1 MSFLKHIFG
10 VIIPVVIIF
19 LALFF
24 NNGLLGKNEAMIV
37 AVIVALVVIIL
48 QTLFTLRLK
57 RSLKQMREYIADT
70 DNTTDYSPCGE
81 LKELD
86 LAVRKLVEKVHQD
99 ESSIKM
105 ANRCIKQ
112 LEAEVKKEHDHLS
125 EVERQHNLFMANMS
139 HDLRTPLNGILG
151 MAQLLQET
159 ELDSEQNILLDD
171 LGNSIKLLLAIVNDL
186 LDISN
191 LEEGDVDLK
200 IAPFDIHKSMHEL
213 SRIAKVHAER
223 RDLFFSFN
231 FDENIPRYVNADS
244 IRISQ
249 IMLNLLSNAIKNT
262 GKGGVSFSVKFN
274 HIEEQLGEFVFAVED
289 TGVGISPEN
298 QEAFF
303 EKFARGR
310 DTDRNHG
317 GVGLGLTICKLL
329 VAKMNGTINLES
341 TLGEGS
347 CFTVSLPLEFCLEA
361 PDIQSAEKSIK
372 WHVVPQVLIV
382 EDSDINRKI
391 AERFVRK
398 TGCVPQ
404 LATNGQEAVDICKE
418 KKFDLILM
426 DIQMPIMNG
435 VEATLLIREMEKDKG
450 LDSIPIL
457 ALTASITQEECKKFL
472 DSGINDIIGKPV
484 VYADLL
490 DALAKH
496 LPQMGSVIEDIPDI
510 SEENFEVRIDS
521 DLSKSSQ
528 EPEPDEGPSE
538 EVEPDHAQESPA
550 ASSNSQAS
558 SSLPVFDRDAA
569 IENLGDPELIETLI
583 HKFVDEIG
591 GDLDAIAKAVSGNE
605 AEAAGQ
611 IAHKIKGEASFLGAE
626 QVRVS
631 ALALEKAGRSG
642 EAGELKVLSA
652 ELFEAIE
659 RFREEIK

>member
-1 MSFLKHIFG
+1 MSLLKYIFSL
-10 VIIPVVIIF
+10 IIPVAIIF
-19 LALFF
+19 LALFSD
-24 NNGLLGKNEAMIV
+24 NGLIGRGEAMLVAAIV
-37 AVIVALVVIIL
+37 GAVVIIL
-48 QTLFTLRLK
+48 QILFTLRLK
-57 RSLKQMREYIADT
+57 RSLRQMREYIADT
-70 DNTTDYSPCGE
+70 ESSIDYSVCSE

-86 LAVRKLVEKVHQD
+86 TAVRKLVEKAHKD

-112 LEAEVKKEHDHLS
+112 LEGEVKKQNDHLS
-125 EVERQHNLFMANMS
+125 EIERQHNLFMANMS

-159 ELDSEQNILLDD
+159 ELDAEQGILLDD

-191 LEEGDVDLK
+191 LEEGEVELN

-231 FDENIPRYVNADS
+231 FADNIPRYVNADS

-262 GKGGVSFSVKFN
+262 SKGGVSFNISFN
-274 HIEEQLGEFVFAVED
+274 PIEDKLGEFVFAVED

-329 VAKMNGTINLES
+329 VAKMNGTINLDS

-361 PDIQSAEKSIK
+361 PDLQSAEKSIK

-398 TGCVPQ
+398 AGCIPQ
-404 LATNGQEAVDICKE
+404 LATNGREAVDLCGE

-426 DIQMPIMNG
+426 DIQMPIMDG
-435 VEATLLIREMEKDKG
+435 VEATLLIRETEQKKG
-450 LDSIPIL
+450 LAPVPIL
-457 ALTASITQEECKKFL
+457 ALTASITQEECRKFL

-484 VYADLL
+484 IYADLL
-490 DALAKH
+490 GALAKQ
-496 LPQMGSVIEDIPDI
+496 LPQMGTIIESIPDI
-510 SEENFEVRIDS
+510 SEESFEVRFDTDI
-521 DLSKSSQ
+521 SQ
-528 EPEPDEGPSE
+528 PAPTFEPE
-538 EVEPDHAQESPA
+538 VLPA
-550 ASSNSQAS
+550 EASVSDSAPAPQAVDKKQTS
-558 SSLPVFDRDAA
+558 SLLPVFDRDAA
-569 IENLGDPELIETLI
+569 MENLGDPELIENLI

-591 GDLDAIAKAVSGNE
+591 QDLDAIAKAVSDNK
-605 AEAAGQ
+605 AEAAGLV
-611 IAHKIKGEASFLGAE
+611 AHKIKGEASFLGAE

-642 EAGELKVLSA
+642 KTDEIKVLSA

-659 RFREEIK
+659 RLRTEIK